1 MGKMSYFIRGLPI
14 LLILINQYH
23 SADVPSVVTKLGSI
37 TGETKSVTF
46 QGNEYQVDRYLGIPY
61 AKPPTGDLRF
71 QPPQPFG
78 PFSETYNAIDFGAS
92 CPQPSYPFLPVE
104 RKTDE
109 DCLFLNIYV
118 PRQKPDEPS
127 GHAIMFF
134 IHGGGFSIGSSNIFD
149 GAVLSSEG
157 NVIVVTINYRL
168 GLLGF
173 LDIDNEKASG
183 NFGLLDQHL
192 ALQWVNANIGAFGG
206 DKDRVTIFGES
217 AGSMSVAMQMLY
229 PSNKGLFRNGITQ
242 SGALGLPGIYL
253 ENNINTAKFFAE
265 NMSCNIETVDEVFN
279 CLKEASH
286 ENIIQV
292 ILDTMQSGG
301 MSSAAIV
308 GVTPTI
314 DGKFIRKN
322 PANMIKK
329 ADTDSC
335 EEIDF
340 FRSIKL
346 INGVNGNEGGLF
358 LIMLGN
364 SETLEDLEITREQM
378 NTQVVP
384 GTMAMMY
391 GNKPVPEL
399 LKQLIISEY
408 TDWENP
414 DDPKRLREQLVE
426 LFGDIYCNVPCI
438 EMSRFHSNA
447 SNVDSY
453 VYHFLPKVEKPL
465 LPLPKWVKY
474 ANHGDEV
481 GPVFG
486 YNFDPQ
492 VLFNISE
499 YTPPAWELDLSRR
512 MMKYWT
518 NFAKTG
524 DPNKPDSEMLA
535 WPKYDVNSQSYF
547 VFDREDSI
555 GQYLYAR
562 ATEFWTKIVPAVIDA
577 TEHAQTV
584 TEQFGKKD
592 EQTCDKDGNCG

>member
-1 MGKMSYFIRGLPI
+1 MAYFIRGLPI
-14 LLILINQYH
+14 LLILINQYQ
-23 SADVPSVVTKLGSI
+23 SADVPSVATKLGSI

-46 QGNEYQVDRYLGIPY
+46 QGNKYQVDRYLGIPY

-78 PFSETYNAIDFGAS
+78 PFSETYNAADFGAS
-92 CPQPSYPFLPVE
+92 CPQPRFPFFPVE

-127 GHAIMFF
+127 GHAVMFF
-134 IHGGGFSIGSSNIFD
+134 IHGGEFLIGTSFPFD
-149 GAVLSSEG
+149 GAVLSCEG

-192 ALQWVNANIGAFGG
+192 ALQWVNENIGAFGG
-206 DKDRVTIFGES
+206 DKDRVTIFGQA
-217 AGSMSVAMQMLY
+217 AGSMSVAMHMLY

-253 ENNINTAKFFAE
+253 ENNIDMAKFFAK
-265 NMSCNIETVDEVFN
+265 NMNCSIETVDEVFN

-292 ILDTMQSGG
+292 ILDTRQSRGK
-301 MSSAAIV
+301 SSAASV
-308 GVTPTI
+308 GFSPTI

-346 INGVNGNEGGLF
+346 INGVNGNEGASF
-358 LIMLGN
+358 LIFLGN
-364 SETLEDLEITREQM
+364 SKTFGDLEITREQM
-378 NTQVVP
+378 NTQLVP

-391 GNKPVPEL
+391 GNTPIL
-399 LKQLIISEY
+399 DFLQQLIISEY

-414 DDPKRLREQLVE
+414 DDPKRLREQVVQ
-426 LFGDIYCNVPCI
+426 LFGDICFNVP
-438 EMSRFHSNA
+438 
-447 SNVDSY
+447 
-453 VYHFLPKVEKPL
+453 
-465 LPLPKWVKY
+465 
-474 ANHGDEV
+474 
-481 GPVFG
+481 
-486 YNFDPQ
+486 
-492 VLFNISE
+492 
-499 YTPPAWELDLSRR
+499 
-512 MMKYWT
+512 
-518 NFAKTG
+518 
-524 DPNKPDSEMLA
+524 
-535 WPKYDVNSQSYF
+535 
-547 VFDREDSI
+547 
-555 GQYLYAR
+555 
-562 ATEFWTKIVPAVIDA
+562 
-577 TEHAQTV
+577 
-584 TEQFGKKD
+584 
-592 EQTCDKDGNCG
+592 

>member
-1 MGKMSYFIRGLPI
+1 M
-14 LLILINQYH
+14 
-23 SADVPSVVTKLGSI
+23 I

-46 QGNEYQVDRYLGIPY
+46 QRNKYQVDRYLGIPY

-78 PFSETYNAIDFGAS
+78 PFSETYNAADFGAS
-92 CPQPSYPFLPVE
+92 CPQQSYPFMPVE
-104 RKTDE
+104 KKTDE

-127 GHAIMFF
+127 GHAVMFF
-134 IHGGGFSIGSSNIFD
+134 IHGGGFSTGSSNHFD
-149 GAVLSSEG
+149 GAVLSCEG

-183 NFGLLDQHL
+183 NFGLLDQHF
-192 ALQWVNANIGAFGG
+192 ALQWVNENIGAFGG
-206 DKDRVTIFGES
+206 DKDRVTIFGQA
-217 AGSMSVAMQMLY
+217 AGSMSVALHMLY

-242 SGALGLPGIYL
+242 SGSLDLPGIYL
-253 ENNINTAKFFAE
+253 KNNIDMAKYFAKK
-265 NMSCNIETVDEVFN
+265 MSCSIETVDEVFN

-292 ILDTMQSGG
+292 ILDEMQSGV
-301 MSSAAIV
+301 MSSTALADV
-308 GVTPTI
+308 ALTI
-314 DGKFIRKN
+314 DGKFIRNN

-346 INGVNGNEGGLF
+346 INGVNGNEGGFLF
-358 LIMLGN
+358 LTGLGN
-364 SETLEDLEITREQM
+364 SEKLEDLEITRKKM
-378 NTQVVP
+378 NTRLVP
-384 GTMAMMY
+384 GIMAIMY
-391 GNKPVPEL
+391 ENKTVPEFL
-399 LKQLIISEY
+399 QQLIIFEY

-414 DDPKRLREQLVE
+414 DDPKRLREQVVQLS
-426 LFGDIYCNVPCI
+426 GDIYFNVPGI

-453 VYHFLPKVEKPL
+453 VYHFLPKLAKPL
-465 LPLPKWVKY
+465 FPLPKWVKY
-474 ANHGDEV
+474 ANHGDELI
-481 GPVFG
+481 PVFG
-486 YNFDPQ
+486 YNFDSQ
-492 VLFNISE
+492 ALSNISE
-499 YTPPAWELDLSRR
+499 YTPPEWELDLSNR

-524 DPNKPDSEMLA
+524 
-535 WPKYDVNSQSYF
+535 
-547 VFDREDSI
+547 
-555 GQYLYAR
+555 
-562 ATEFWTKIVPAVIDA
+562 
-577 TEHAQTV
+577 
-584 TEQFGKKD
+584 
-592 EQTCDKDGNCG
+592 